1 MRRQKE
7 VDKLAKIIK
16 PYGLSIVVSKG
27 KSGHRHVINAAGE
40 YVDTMSN
47 TPRCQ
52 YFAQNELK
60 RLIKL
65 GAVPEAARQALKQ
78 GKL

>member
-7 VDKLAKIIK
+7 VDILAKIIK
-16 PYGLSIVVSKG
+16 PYGLKIIVAKN
-27 KSGHRHVINAAGE
+27 KSGHRHIVDGE
-40 YVDTMSN
+40 GKYVDSMSN
-47 TPRCQ
+47 TPSCQ

-65 GAVPEAARQALKQ
+65 GAVPETARAALKS